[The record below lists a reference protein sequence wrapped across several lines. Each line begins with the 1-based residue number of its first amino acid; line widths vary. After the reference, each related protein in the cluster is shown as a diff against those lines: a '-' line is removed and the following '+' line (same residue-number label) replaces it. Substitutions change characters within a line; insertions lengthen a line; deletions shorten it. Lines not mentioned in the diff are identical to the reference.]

1 MAESGEKKKGSVMK
15 PSMKLGIQF
24 TVEQEN
30 FIVRKYHEG
39 LQDVQVKRAFRNKF
53 GQSRILA
60 QTPAH
65 HFYRV
70 YEAFQKKVLREYGSL
85 KNIYYMIFIT
95 LGIREMW

>member
-1 MAESGEKKKGSVMK
+1 MAGQGPGKNKGSVMK
-15 PSMKLGIQF
+15 PSLKLGIQF

-39 LQDVQVKRAFRNKF
+39 LEDVQVKRAFRNKF

-70 YEAFQKKVLREYGSL
+70 YEAFQKKGNYSQPH
-85 KNIYYMIFIT
+85 
-95 LGIREMW
+95 